1 MMILDLSPQFEKFFN
16 NGRPD
21 IIIGGGKATFN
32 ETIKLL
38 YYEYPKEFM
47 HFMNRHLRIYN
58 VDNFKAIINNIDN
71 NFPKVGFEYA
81 RLSQQR
87 KDFFVKLI
95 DARINLIKN
104 NSMAKYEFNSI
115 TLMWRPGKGS
125 RRIAIGSLSKDKVN
139 GALKFEYSQNGIDEA
154 KKVDSHFVGYPGLPI
169 DSLNFESSLLEEIFF
184 SRLINT
190 ERNDA
195 RQLLDFWLVDPLRY
209 SDKYYLLA
217 QTQGLSFSDTFE
229 FVPRYF
235 KSHKNSF
242 ITDIAGLSRIPY
254 DLSKLHIGDK
264 LQFVLEPENEYDPN
278 AVYVSHNMEK
288 IGYIKQGHNTVFNR
302 TNLLR
307 IKLTVWSIVS
317 IGDINKLYVRV
328 DIPR

>member
-1 MMILDLSPQFEKFFN
+1 
-16 NGRPD
+16 
-21 IIIGGGKATFN
+21 
-32 ETIKLL
+32 
-38 YYEYPKEFM
+38 
-47 HFMNRHLRIYN
+47 
-58 VDNFKAIINNIDN
+58 
-71 NFPKVGFEYA
+71 
-81 RLSQQR
+81 
-87 KDFFVKLI
+87 
-95 DARINLIKN
+95 
-104 NSMAKYEFNSI
+104 MAKYEFNSI
-115 TLMWRPGKGS
+115 TLMWRSGKGS

-139 GALKFEYSQNGIDEA
+139 GALKFEYSQDGINEA
-154 KKVDSHFVGYPGLPI
+154 KKIDSHFAGYPGLPI
-169 DSLNFESSLLEEIFF
+169 DSSNFESSLLEEIFF

-264 LQFVLEPENEYDPN
+264 LQFILEPENEYDPN

-302 TNLLR
+302 TNILK